1 MWITLLIVI
10 ITYIGIAIGR
20 WPLIKSNRAT
30 IVLIGVGL
38 LLVSGQIRFKDIAAS
53 LDFDT
58 LVLLFAMMVINANL
72 KLAGFF
78 DLAGRSIMTAARTP
92 RILLALVILL
102 GGVLSALFLND
113 TICLMFTPLLIET
126 TLQLK
131 RNPIPYLIGL
141 ACASNVGSAATIT
154 GNPQNMIIGVAS
166 GISFTDFFLALAPI
180 SLAGL
185 VVVWVVI
192 VLFYR
197 QEFSKDNPLIS
208 LTQTEEK
215 PNHSRFQMIRV
226 LTVTAGMLV
235 ALLIGVPTA
244 TAALIAACL
253 LLISRVNTPEVVFSE
268 VNWSLLVFFA
278 GMFVVSSSL
287 ELNGITTRL
296 FELVDVSKNV
306 NVLSLTAS
314 TTFLSNLVSNVPAVL
329 LLKPVIVRLADPRAG
344 WLTLAAVSTLAGNLT
359 LLGSV
364 ANLIVAEIAQAWR
377 IELRFGEYTRAGI
390 IITLVTLVMAAGW
403 ISLTVW

>member
-38 LLVSGQIRFKDIAAS
+38 LLVSGQIRFEDIAAS

-78 DLAGRSIMTAARTP
+78 DLAGRSIMTAAKTP

-185 VVVWVVI
+185 AVVWVVI

-208 LTQTEEK
+208 LAQTEDT
-215 PNHSRFQMIRV
+215 PHYARFQMIRV

-244 TAALIAACL
+244 PAALLAACL
-253 LLISRVNTPEVVFSE
+253 LLISRVNTPEMVFSE

-287 ELNGITTRL
+287 ELNGITARL
-296 FELVDVSKNV
+296 FELVDVSKNI
-306 NVLSLTAS
+306 NVVSLTAS
-314 TTFLSNLVSNVPAVL
+314 TTLLSNLVSNVPAVL

-403 ISLTVW
+403 ISLTIW

>member
-38 LLVSGQIRFKDIAAS
+38 LLVSGQIRFEDIAAS

-78 DLAGRSIMTAARTP
+78 DLAGRSIMTAAKTP

-185 VVVWVVI
+185 AVVWVVI

-208 LTQTEEK
+208 LAQTEDT
-215 PNHSRFQMIRV
+215 PHYARFQMIRV

-253 LLISRVNTPEVVFSE
+253 LLISRVNTPEMVFSE

-287 ELNGITTRL
+287 ELNGITARL
-296 FELVDVSKNV
+296 FELVDVSKNI
-306 NVLSLTAS
+306 NVVSLTAS
-314 TTFLSNLVSNVPAVL
+314 TTLLSNLVSNVPAVL

-403 ISLTVW
+403 ISLTIW